1 MYKVTANTKGYG
13 EPRLGTTTQA
23 KKLYNPNFGM
33 TLLKSVTNNE
43 NSTAKNKVIFSSGPV
58 TETLGVR
65 GEDPLSPGEYA
76 RNPLNQRGAMASSI
90 LLSGIGLMGLL
101 KSAEHGKK
109 GDYGQAALY
118 GAIAATGF
126 GLMPDWELRI

>member
-1 MYKVTANTKGYG
+1 MYKITANTKGYG

-23 KKLYNPNFGM
+23 RKLYDPNFGM
-33 TLLKSVTNNE
+33 TLLTSVTSNE
-43 NSTAKNKVIFSSGPV
+43 NSTARNKVIFSSGPV
-58 TETLGVR
+58 TETLGIR
-65 GEDPLSPGEYA
+65 GEDPLSPGDYM

-90 LLSGIGLMGLL
+90 LLSCIGLMGLL
-101 KSAEHGKK
+101 KSAKSVKSE
-109 GDYGQAALY
+109 DYGQAALF